1 MADEEKDVEMR
12 DVVKVPRDR
21 VGAVIGR
28 KGRTR
33 KKIERAADVKINVDS
48 ESGEVEIVG
57 KEGTLPENFYKA
69 RLVVQAIGRGFDDRS
84 AMELFADDRYLEV
97 IDLTELV
104 GRSRSALHRQK
115 ARLIGRE
122 GSARKKLEVLTGT
135 KIRVYGKTV
144 SIIGDE
150 EGIDLA
156 TRAIERLIGEGSPHN
171 VVFRDLEMNQRKRKQ
186 RKLLR
191 DLGFAVE
198 D

>member
-1 MADEEKDVEMR
+1 MGDEGNDVEMR

-21 VGAVIGR
+21 IGAVIGR

-57 KEGTLPENFYKA
+57 KKDTLPENFYKA

>member
-1 MADEEKDVEMR
+1 MGDEGNDVEMR
-12 DVVKVPRDR
+12 DVVKVPHDR
-21 VGAVIGR
+21 IGAVIGR

-57 KEGTLPENFYKA
+57 NKGTLPENFYKA

-156 TRAIERLIGEGSPHN
+156 TRAIERLIGEGSPHS

>member
-1 MADEEKDVEMR
+1 MDDEVKMR
-12 DVVKVPRDR
+12 DVVKVPKERI
-21 VGAVIGR
+21 GAVIGK

-57 KEGTLPENFYKA
+57 NEKTLPKNFYKA
-69 RLVVQAIGRGFDDRS
+69 TLVVKAIGRGFDDRS

-97 IDLTELV
+97 IDLTDLV
-104 GRSRSALHRQK
+104 GRSRSALRRQK

-150 EGIDLA
+150 EGIETA
-156 TRAIERLIGEGSPHN
+156 TRAIERLVGEGSPHN
-171 VVFRDLEMNQRKRKQ
+171 VVFRDLEINQRKRKQ

-191 DLGFAVE
+191 DLGFVLE

>member
-1 MADEEKDVEMR
+1 MTDDNDVEMR

-21 VGAVIGR
+21 IGAVIGR

-57 KEGTLPENFYKA
+57 NSETLPENFYKA

-84 AMELFADDRYLEV
+84 AMELFSDDRYLEV
-97 IDLTELV
+97 LDLTELV

-122 GSARKKLEVLTGT
+122 GSARKKLETLTGT

-150 EGIDLA
+150 EGIELA
-156 TRAIERLIGEGSPHN
+156 TKAIERLVGDGSPHN
-171 VVFRDLEMNQRKRKQ
+171 VVFRDLELNQRKRKQ

-191 DLGFAVE
+191 DLGFALE

>member
-1 MADEEKDVEMR
+1 MSDEDNDVQMR

-21 VGAVIGR
+21 IGAVIGR

-57 KEGTLPENFYKA
+57 KRETLPENFYKA
-69 RLVVQAIGRGFDDRS
+69 RLVVQAIGRGFDDRT

-97 IDLTELV
+97 IDLTDLV
-104 GRSRSALHRQK
+104 GRSRSALYRQK
-115 ARLIGRE
+115 ARLIGKE
-122 GSARKKLEVLTGT
+122 GSARKKLEALTGT

-150 EGIDLA
+150 EGLELA
-156 TRAIERLIGEGSPHN
+156 TRAIERLVGEGSPHN

>member
-1 MADEEKDVEMR
+1 MDDEVKMR
-12 DVVKVPRDR
+12 DVVKVPKERI
-21 VGAVIGR
+21 GAVIGK

-57 KEGTLPENFYKA
+57 NEKTLPENFYKA
-69 RLVVQAIGRGFDDRS
+69 TLVVKAIGRGFDDRS

-97 IDLTELV
+97 IDLTDLV
-104 GRSRSALHRQK
+104 GRSRSALRRQK

-150 EGIDLA
+150 EGIETA
-156 TRAIERLIGEGSPHN
+156 TRAIERLVGEGSPHN
-171 VVFRDLEMNQRKRKQ
+171 VVFRDLEINQRKRKQ

-191 DLGFAVE
+191 DLGFVLE

>member
-1 MADEEKDVEMR
+1 MDDEVKMR
-12 DVVKVPRDR
+12 DVVKVPKERI
-21 VGAVIGR
+21 GAVIGK

-57 KEGTLPENFYKA
+57 NEKTLPENFYKA
-69 RLVVQAIGRGFDDRS
+69 TLVVKAIGRGFDDRS

-97 IDLTELV
+97 IDLTDLV
-104 GRSRSALHRQK
+104 GRSRSALRRQK
-115 ARLIGRE
+115 ARLIGRG

-150 EGIDLA
+150 EGIETA
-156 TRAIERLIGEGSPHN
+156 TRAIERLVGEGSPHN
-171 VVFRDLEMNQRKRKQ
+171 VVFRDLEINQRKRKQ

-191 DLGFAVE
+191 DLGFVLE